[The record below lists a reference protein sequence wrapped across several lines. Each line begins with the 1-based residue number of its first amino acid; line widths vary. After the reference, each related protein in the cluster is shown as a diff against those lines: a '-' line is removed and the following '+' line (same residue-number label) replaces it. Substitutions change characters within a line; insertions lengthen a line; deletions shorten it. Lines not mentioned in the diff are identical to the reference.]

1 MDILRWDAFV
11 VIRVIAEQHLTVE
24 AFFGRVI
31 FHGNKIRQNLLA
43 DFFGKRLALID
54 VLLTESFEAMAQ
66 NFVKENCGGA
76 AGQQCGPCIGIN

>member
-43 DFFGKRLALID
+43 DVLRKRLALID
-54 VLLTESFEAMAQ
+54 VLLTETFEAMTK
-66 NFVKENCGGA
+66 NFVEENGGGA
-76 AGQQCGPCIGIN
+76 AGQQCGPGIGIN